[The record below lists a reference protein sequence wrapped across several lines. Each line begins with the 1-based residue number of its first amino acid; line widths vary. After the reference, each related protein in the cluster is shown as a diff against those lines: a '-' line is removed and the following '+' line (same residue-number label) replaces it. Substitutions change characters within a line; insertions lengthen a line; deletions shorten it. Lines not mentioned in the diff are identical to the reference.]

1 MFMWDIIDSVYR
13 KVVLWFG
20 FQLFSVRITWSNLK
34 TKTQIQTILANGQL
48 WWEML
53 FILGTFIFKFF
64 FFLHAQI
71 LNVDR
76 SVSFFV
82 DILLKCLFWVYF

>member
-1 MFMWDIIDSVYR
+1 MI
-13 KVVLWFG
+13 K
-20 FQLFSVRITWSNLK
+20 LK
-34 TKTQIQTILANGQL
+34 KPKTQIQTILANGQL

-53 FILGTFIFKFF
+53 FILGTFFIFKFF
-64 FFLHAQI
+64 FPAAAQI

-76 SVSFFV
+76 SVSFV